1 MKIDSFLDSLMP
13 AGEWVDQDCKEAAIA
28 EVETLLSELDDEV
41 LVREIVSHLF
51 EALIEE
57 FGVG

>member
-1 MKIDSFLDSLMP
+1 MNIDSFIDSLMP
-13 AGEWVDQDCKEAAIA
+13 TGEWTDQDCKEAAMA

-41 LVREIVSHLF
+41 LVREVVSHLF